1 MNLSY
6 AKKIVI
12 ACEVLC
18 YTCGRKIKLCN
29 VDDTMLGKM
38 NPCML
43 STTNALAGANKFIA
57 QPRLQVVGRGSG
69 LYIGK
74 VATHHTSTY
83 ING

>member
-1 MNLSY
+1 MNISY

-38 NPCML
+38 NPC
-43 STTNALAGANKFIA
+43 AYA
-57 QPRLQVVGRGSG
+57 QYNERSGGS
-69 LYIGK
+69 K
-74 VATHHTSTY
+74 
-83 ING
+83 